1 MKLLILD
8 GNSVINRAYFGVRP
22 LTTREGLYTNA
33 IYGFLNILEKVEK
46 EEKPEAVCVAFD
58 LHGPTFRHLKYD
70 GYKANRHGMPEELAM
85 QMPVMK
91 DVLRAMNIPI
101 YECQGWEADDV
112 IGTVGRIC
120 SNNEWECVIITG
132 DRDSLQ
138 LIDENVHVKL
148 VITKAG
154 QTTATLYTREKFEE
168 EYGFEPKK
176 LIDLKALMGDS
187 SDNIPG
193 VAGVG
198 PKTATDLLLKFGSL
212 DGVYENIGDKSIR
225 PKLREKLEA
234 DKENAYLSYDLA
246 TIRPEAPIDF
256 EPRDAIVQ
264 PYNRPELYKLFQKL
278 EFVKLIDKYGL
289 RGAELEEKQTASVKK
304 TEALPRCDEMPA
316 EDVPCALYMAPDG
329 SLGVAWEKGVCTMTP
344 MEVRM
349 AGDCLLPGMNCI
361 GHDVKTT
368 MHRLDEMDLCYG
380 TFAFDTALAAYDLN
394 PSQSD
399 YPVSKLTTNF
409 LGMSVDD
416 GDAAACAEAL
426 WFLRP
431 VLEAEL
437 EKNGMLRLYREIE
450 LPLCD
455 VLYRMECEGIAIDAN
470 QLEQFGA
477 MLTERIAA
485 CEELI
490 FSYSDGKF
498 NINST
503 KQLGQLLFEKLG
515 LPPVKKTKTGYSTNA
530 DVLEKLK
537 GKHPIIPAI
546 MDYRM
551 LTKLKSTYA
560 DGLIKE
566 IREDGR
572 IHTTFQNLVTATGRL
587 SSTEPNLQN
596 IPVRTD
602 LGAEIRKMFV
612 PREGCVL
619 VDADYSQIELRVLAH
634 IAGDKT
640 MQEAFCAGYDIH
652 TATAAQVFNV
662 PVESVTPLQRRHAK
676 AVNFGIVYGIS
687 EFSLAED
694 IGVTRYEARAYID
707 NYLTNYQGVRAYMK
721 KVVEDAREIGYT
733 ETLYGRRRYIPE
745 LKSSNFN
752 IRSGAERIA
761 LNTPIQGTAADLIKL
776 AMIRVEEA
784 LNEHFPEAKLL
795 LQVHDE
801 LIVECPEE
809 QASQVVEL
817 ISREMQ
823 GVAKLSVPL
832 MAEAKSGKSWYDAK

>member
-8 GNSVINRAYFGVRP
+8 GNSVINRAYFGVKP
-22 LTTREGLYTNA
+22 LTTREGLYTHA
-33 IYGFLNILEKVEK
+33 IFGFLNILDRMEK
-46 EEKPEAVCVAFD
+46 EEQPDAVCVAFD
-58 LHGPTFRHLKYD
+58 LHGPTFRHLRYD
-70 GYKANRHGMPEELAM
+70 GYKATRHGMPEELAM

-112 IGTVGRIC
+112 IGTVGKIC
-120 SNNEWECVIITG
+120 SNNSWECVVVTG

-138 LIDENVHVKL
+138 LIDENVHIKL
-148 VITKAG
+148 VITKGG
-154 QTTATLYTREKFEE
+154 QTTANLYTKERFME

-198 PKTATDLLLKFGSL
+198 PKTATDLLVKFGSL
-212 DGVYENIGDKSIR
+212 DGVYANLQDASIR

-234 DKENAYLSYDLA
+234 GKENAYLSYELA
-246 TIRPEAPIDF
+246 TIVPEAPIDF
-256 EPRDAIVQ
+256 EPKDAIIQ
-264 PYNRPELYKLFQKL
+264 PFNRPALYELFQKL

-289 RGAELEEKQTASVKK
+289 RGATMEQPKKEVKF
-304 TEALPRCDEMPA
+304 TALPRMDVLPER
-316 EDVPCALYMAPDG
+316 DVPCAAYLAGDG
-329 SLGVAWEKGVCTMTP
+329 SLGIAWEKGVCTLTP
-344 MEVRM
+344 LETQM
-349 AGDCLLPGMNCI
+349 GLQLPDKLIC
-361 GHDVKTT
+361 HDKKTT
-368 MHRLDEMDLCYG
+368 MHALGDMGVDFGCIV
-380 TFAFDTALAAYDLN
+380 FDTALAAYNLN

-399 YPVSKLTTNF
+399 YPVSKLATNF
-409 LGMSVDD
+409 LGISVDD

-426 WFLRP
+426 WHLKP
-431 VLEAEL
+431 VLEKEL
-437 EKNGMLRLYREIE
+437 ADKGMQKLYWDIE

-455 VLYRMECEGIAIDAN
+455 VLYRMEKRGICIN
-470 QLEQFGA
+470 REQLTQFGA
-477 MLTERIAA
+477 MLSQRINE
-485 CEELI
+485 CEKLI
-490 FSYSDGKF
+490 YSYSEEPF

-503 KQLGQLLFEKLG
+503 KQLGELLFEKLG

-537 GKHPIIPAI
+537 SKHPIIPAI

-612 PREGCVL
+612 PKEGCVL

-634 IAGDKT
+634 IAGDPV
-640 MQEAFCAGYDIH
+640 MQDAFIRNIDVH
-652 TATAAQVFNV
+652 TATAAQVFG
-662 PVESVTPLQRRHAK
+662 VEFDAVTPLQRRHAK

-694 IGVTRYEARAYID
+694 IGVSRYEAKEYIE
-707 NYLTNYQGVRAYMK
+707 NYLTNYAGVRKYMK
-721 KVVEDAREIGYT
+721 DIVVSARESGFT
-733 ETLYGRRRYIPE
+733 ETMFGRRRYIPE

-776 AMIRVEEA
+776 AMIRVEQA
-784 LNEHFPEAKLL
+784 LNKNFPEAQLL

-809 QASQVVEL
+809 IATEVAALV
-817 ISREMQ
+817 SREMQ
-823 GVAKLSVPL
+823 GIAALNVPL
-832 MAEAKSGKSWYDAK
+832 TAEAKCGKSWYDAK